1 MKEKSLIICDDDR
14 EFIGRLGGYI
24 SRKKDVSFHV
34 ACFSDRE
41 QLRAYL
47 SENEA
52 DGMLA
57 GEGWLEP
64 ELSREGCRRMILTE
78 SAVQQK
84 LPEGCSAVY
93 KYQAA
98 EDILRQVMLGLEL
111 PDGGQTVLRGE
122 TELFGVYTPGGWTE
136 GTRLALAMTR
146 RLGRDGPALYL
157 GLNEFSPVSRL
168 LGRAQGQD
176 ISDIV
181 YCRRRGRL
189 GEEQLERLV
198 IHLEGY
204 DCIPAPVNPAE
215 LAELKEKDVREL
227 VEDVCR
233 VGGYRY
239 VLLDFGGSISGWLSL
254 FGAAKQ
260 NYVLFPAS
268 ETGMLQQ
275 AVYEE
280 FWKAIGAEAMLK
292 KSCCV
297 SLLAEEFRGS
307 RREKTEEYVDE
318 LAERLLQSKDE
329 PGRG

>member
-14 EFIGRLGGYI
+14 EFVSRLGGYI
-24 SRKKDVSFHV
+24 SRKRDVSFQI
-34 ACFSDRE
+34 ACFSDKE
-41 QLRAYL
+41 KLRAYL
-47 SENEA
+47 SEHEA

-57 GEGWLEP
+57 GEGWIDD
-64 ELSREGCRRMILTE
+64 ELVKHGCRRLVLTE
-78 SAVQQK
+78 SAGQAE

-111 PDGGQTVLRGE
+111 PDGGQTVMRGE

-136 GTRLALAMTR
+136 GTRLALALTR
-146 RLGRDGPALYL
+146 CLGRDGPALYL

-168 LGRAQGQD
+168 LGRTSEQD
-176 ISDIV
+176 LSDVV

-189 GEEQLERLV
+189 NEDKLERMV

-215 LAELKEKDVREL
+215 LAELKEKDIREL

-233 VGGYRY
+233 IGGYRY
-239 VLLDFGGSISGWLSL
+239 VFLDFGGSVFGWLSL
-254 FGAAKQ
+254 FGAAKR
-260 NYVLFPAS
+260 NYVIFPAT

-280 FWKAIGAEAMLK
+280 FWKSIGAEALLK
-292 KSCCV
+292 KSYCAAL
-297 SLLAEEFRGS
+297 STEELRGG
-307 RREKTEEYVDE
+307 RREKMEEFMDE
-318 LAERLLQSKDE
+318 LAERLLQSEDE
-329 PGRG
+329 SGRS